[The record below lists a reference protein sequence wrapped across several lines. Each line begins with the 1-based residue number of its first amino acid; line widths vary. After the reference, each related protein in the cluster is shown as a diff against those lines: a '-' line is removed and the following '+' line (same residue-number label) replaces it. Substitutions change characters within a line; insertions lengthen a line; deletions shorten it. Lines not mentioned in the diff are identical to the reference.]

1 MNKHMAKLQEAP
13 VVSRRKFLRA
23 SVQTGIGLIFASQL
37 DLLAA
42 QLPQPETLSFYNY
55 HTRESFDLCQVSGT
69 CPPAIR
75 QEFNSFLRDFRTGE
89 VHPIDFGLVHILQQI
104 QKIAGSSGV
113 FHVISGYRSPITNK
127 ALQAKSTGVSKRS
140 MHMRGKAIDI
150 RLTDLPTCDLR
161 DIAISLKAGGVGYY
175 AESDFVHVDTGRFRT
190 W

>member
-1 MNKHMAKLQEAP
+1 MNKHMTNSKEAL
-13 VVSRRKFLRA
+13 VDSRRKFLRA
-23 SVQTGIGLIFASQL
+23 SVQVGIGLILASPL
-37 DLLAA
+37 DLLAT
-42 QLPQPETLSFYNY
+42 QLPQPETLSFYHN

-69 CPPAIR
+69 CPPTI
-75 QEFNSFLRDFRTGE
+75 QQGFNSFLRDFRTGE
-89 VHPIDFGLVHILQQI
+89 VHPIDFRLVHILQQI

-113 FHVISGYRSPITNK
+113 FHVISGYRSPKTNK
-127 ALQAKSTGVSKRS
+127 ALRARSTGVAKRS